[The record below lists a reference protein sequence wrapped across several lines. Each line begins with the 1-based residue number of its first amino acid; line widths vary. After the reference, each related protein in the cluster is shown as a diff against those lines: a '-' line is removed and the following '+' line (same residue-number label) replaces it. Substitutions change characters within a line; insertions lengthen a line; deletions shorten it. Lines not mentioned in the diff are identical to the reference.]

1 MIVYREG
8 AFSDSDGKKAYFEL
22 RVKAGGRFYV
32 LMSNYVDIPSDD
44 QQFSLLVNREGNLYE
59 VKAVLVKKR
68 GTA

>member
-32 LMSNYVDIPSDD
+32 LMSNYVDIPATISN
-44 QQFSLLVNREGNLYE
+44 FLCWSIAKGIYM
-59 VKAVLVKKR
+59 K
-68 GTA
+68 

>member
-1 MIVYREG
+1 M
-8 AFSDSDGKKAYFEL
+8 
-22 RVKAGGRFYV
+22 